1 VSGVIAGV
9 DVDGMKALVRRLEA
23 AGIEG
28 DVTELDEHPGY
39 WQMRQVMPRIRRAF
53 PDMTTSVQRQVAE
66 GELVASFSIL
76 SGTHLGRFMGI
87 PPTGRHVDLQHV
99 TIDRVREGRV
109 VEHNGES
116 GWLGVLVELG
126 ILPRRRAE

>member
-1 VSGVIAGV
+1 MS
-9 DVDGMKALVRRLEA
+9 VDGEEMKALVRRLEV

-28 DVTELDEHPGY
+28 DVSELDEHPGY

-53 PDMTTSVQRQVAE
+53 PDLTTSVQRQVAE

-76 SGTHLGRFMGI
+76 SGTHLGRFLGI
-87 PPTGRHVDLQHV
+87 PPTGKRVSFQHV
-99 TIDRVREGRV
+99 TIDRVRDGRV
-109 VEHNGES
+109 LEHNGET

-126 ILPRRRAE
+126 ILPQRRAD